1 LTETLTETLHTPT
14 PRWERERDIYPLTL
28 DSSSHWRK
36 WWVSEWMA
44 HGPPKVT
51 EDLSL
56 FFAANLLQ
64 MQTHH
69 SDNDSHTHSSI
80 IEPSEVL
87 WAPPG
92 CVVLCCAVSNYFWF
106 QNCCC
111 CWGTQEKEYEHGK
124 ALLLAGLANYCSTHP
139 LCMLYFL
146 LLFFLILH
154 LPTFFFLVWRWC
166 AERRGTLVVDVQP
179 DGSVSGHGWLGRYSL
194 YICRTS
200 SVGR

>member
-1 LTETLTETLHTPT
+1 MY
-14 PRWERERDIYPLTL
+14 IYPLTL
-28 DSSSHWRK
+28 DSSSHWK
-36 WWVSEWMA
+36 MVSERVN
-44 HGPPKVT
+44 GTRTTKSDRRPVT
-51 EDLSL
+51 

-92 CVVLCCAVSNYFWF
+92 CVVLCCAVSNCFWF

-154 LPTFFFLVWRWC
+154 LPTFFFFGLTVMCRKARNPRCGRAAWWLSVWPWLV
-166 AERRGTLVVDVQP
+166 GPVQP
-179 DGSVSGHGWLGRYSL
+179 IYM
-194 YICRTS
+194 
-200 SVGR
+200 

>member
-1 LTETLTETLHTPT
+1 M
-14 PRWERERDIYPLTL
+14 
-28 DSSSHWRK
+28 
-36 WWVSEWMA
+36 VSERVN
-44 HGPPKVT
+44 GTRTTKSDRRPVT
-51 EDLSL
+51 FFLLLS
-56 FFAANLLQ
+56 FAANLLQ

-80 IEPSEVL
+80 IEPSEATGHL
-87 WAPPG
+87 L
-92 CVVLCCAVSNYFWF
+92 VVLCCAVSNYFWF

-124 ALLLAGLANYCSTHP
+124 ALLLAGLANYCSTNTTGHP
-139 LCMLYFL
+139 CACCIFCSFFFNSASPY
-146 LLFFLILH
+146 LFFWC
-154 LPTFFFLVWRWC
+154 VWRWC